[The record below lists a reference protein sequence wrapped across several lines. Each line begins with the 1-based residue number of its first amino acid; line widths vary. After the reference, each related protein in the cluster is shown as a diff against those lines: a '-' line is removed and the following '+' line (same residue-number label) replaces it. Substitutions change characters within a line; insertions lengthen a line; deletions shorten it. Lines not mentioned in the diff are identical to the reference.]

1 MEQTVESFEGFED
14 FLSFSKSSDKNQLY
28 DYNLVD
34 MLLLINTGKYK
45 EAKSIAKNLIE
56 NTNMEDLLMK
66 KNIYE
71 YIVDYCNRYI

>member
-1 MEQTVESFEGFED
+1 
-14 FLSFSKSSDKNQLY
+14 
-28 DYNLVD
+28 

-66 KNIYE
+66 KK
-71 YIVDYCNRYI
+71 YI